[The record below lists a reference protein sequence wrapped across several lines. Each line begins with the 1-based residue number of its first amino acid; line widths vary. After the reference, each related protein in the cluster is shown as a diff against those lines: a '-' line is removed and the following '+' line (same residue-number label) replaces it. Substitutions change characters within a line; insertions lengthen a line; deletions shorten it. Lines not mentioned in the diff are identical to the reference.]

1 MTLWFFVK
9 IHIMYACVY
18 IYAHIHMY
26 IHTHVNVWVH
36 MYTHI
41 CTCLLFIVKVVANN
55 MVRFSIPLSGYF
67 SLNLMETA
75 TFLSLRFQKREA
87 RLGVPHV
94 HAYHFCKISLFG
106 HIDVGILASFKF
118 SLLMALK
125 DWVLT

>member
-1 MTLWFFVK
+1 MVVFYKNIYNVC
-9 IHIMYACVY
+9 MCVY
-18 IYAHIHMY
+18 ICTHSYA
-26 IHTHVNVWVH
+26 HTHVNVWVH

-41 CTCLLFIVKVVANN
+41 CTHLLFIVKVVANN
-55 MVRFSIPLSGYF
+55 VIRFSIPLSGYF

-87 RLGVPHV
+87 RLGVPHL
-94 HAYHFCKISLFG
+94 HAYHFCKSSLFG

>member
-1 MTLWFFVK
+1 MVVFYKNIYNVC
-9 IHIMYACVY
+9 MCVY
-18 IYAHIHMY
+18 ICTHSYA
-26 IHTHVNVWVH
+26 HTHVNVWVH

-41 CTCLLFIVKVVANN
+41 CTRLLFIVKVVANN
-55 MVRFSIPLSGYF
+55 VIRFSIPLSGYF

-87 RLGVPHV
+87 RLGVPHL